1 MWLTIRCG
9 QQISAGA
16 DGADFQAEW
25 HENGSQSR
33 HHDSKVAGSRGAIG
47 PDRRDQCL
55 APHHRPEP
63 FDQHSHEMNLI
74 LGEPS
79 ARPSIMEA
87 PIVSNE
93 RQRRLDA
100 RLEDPDSGIP
110 VLAGDGQ
117 PNPILEDVRD
127 MRRIGA
133 RLDEKQAR
141 MLDLGQLDP

>member
-1 MWLTIRCG
+1 
-9 QQISAGA
+9 
-16 DGADFQAEW
+16 
-25 HENGSQSR
+25 
-33 HHDSKVAGSRGAIG
+33 
-47 PDRRDQCL
+47 
-55 APHHRPEP
+55 
-63 FDQHSHEMNLI
+63 MNLI